1 MGKPVAIVSG
11 GAGGLG
17 SHVVSALLP
26 LGFHVVIGDVDA
38 PAGQRQVRAVE
49 DQGGAATFVQ
59 ADFSYPDQVTELV
72 RAADRIGPL
81 KSLVNN
87 AGGWVP
93 GPQYPS
99 GDNWRRS
106 IDLNLVMPMLATQ
119 LSLPLMAAAGGG
131 SVVNVSSS
139 GGWESTPYGSP
150 EYGAAKAGLIRFTTA
165 LVDAAAEHSVTVNC
179 VVPHWIG
186 LPRAVKEFDQM
197 SAEGR
202 QRSGGLVE
210 PELVA
215 STIAALLTDPEATG
229 RVVILRAG
237 HRPYQVDPAA
247 ADPLWTS
254 SPFWRR

>member
-1 MGKPVAIVSG
+1 MSRSVAIVSG

-17 SHVVSALLP
+17 GHIVSALLP
-26 LGFHVVIGDVDA
+26 RGFHVVIGDVDTE
-38 PAGQRQVRAVE
+38 AGERQARAIE
-49 DQGGAATFVQ
+49 DRGGAATFVP
-59 ADFSYPDQVTELV
+59 ADLSNPGEITRLIES
-72 RAADRIGPL
+72 ADRLGPL
-81 KSLVNN
+81 RALANN
-87 AGGWVP
+87 AGGWLP

-99 GDNWRRS
+99 GDSWRRS

-131 SVVNVSSS
+131 SVVNVASS

-165 LVDAAAEHSVTVNC
+165 LVGTAAEHSVTVNC

-186 LPRAVKEFDQM
+186 LPRAVEEFDRM
-197 SAEGR
+197 TPEER
-202 QRSGGLVE
+202 MRSGGLVA

-215 STIAALLTDPEATG
+215 STIVELLTDPEATG
-229 RVVILRAG
+229 RVMVLRAG
-237 HRPYQVDPAA
+237 HHPYQVDPAA

-254 SPFWRR
+254 PYG

>member
-1 MGKPVAIVSG
+1 MGRAVAIVSG

-17 SHVVSALLP
+17 SHIVSALLP
-26 LGFHVVIGDVDA
+26 RGFHVVIGDIDA
-38 PAGQRQVRAVE
+38 TAGERQARAIE
-49 DQGGAATFVQ
+49 GQGGAATFVQ
-59 ADFSYPDQVTELV
+59 ADLSYPEEVTRLIES
-72 RAADRIGPL
+72 ADRVGPL
-81 KSLVNN
+81 KALVNN
-87 AGGWVP
+87 AGGWLP

-99 GDNWRRS
+99 GDTWRRS
-106 IDLNLVMPMLATQ
+106 IDLNLVTPMLATQ

-131 SVVNVSSS
+131 SMVNVASS

-165 LVDAAAEHSVTVNC
+165 LVGAATECSVTVSC

-186 LPRAVKEFDQM
+186 LPRAMQEFDWM
-197 SAEGR
+197 TPDER
-202 QRSGGLVE
+202 ERSGGLVA

-215 STIAALLTDPEATG
+215 STIVELLTDPDATG

-237 HRPYQVDPAA
+237 HQPYQVDPAA

-254 SPFWRR
+254 PYG

>member
-1 MGKPVAIVSG
+1 MGRPIAIVSG

-26 LGFHVVIGDVDA
+26 RGFHVVIGDVDA
-38 PAGQRQVRAVE
+38 GAAERQVRAIR

-59 ADFSYPDQVTELV
+59 ADVSRADQVVDLIES
-72 RAADRIGPL
+72 ADRLGPL
-81 KSLVNN
+81 TALVNN
-87 AGGWVP
+87 AGGWLP
-93 GPQYPS
+93 GPQYPA
-99 GDNWRRS
+99 GDGWRRS

-131 SVVNVSSS
+131 AVVNVASS
-139 GGWESTPYGSP
+139 GGWESTPYRSP

-165 LVDAAAEHSVTVNC
+165 VAGVAAAHSVIVNC

-186 LPRAVKEFDQM
+186 LPRAVQELDRM
-197 SAEGR
+197 APDER
-202 QRSGGLVE
+202 ERSGGLVA

-215 STIAALLTDPEATG
+215 STIVDLLTDPEATG
-229 RVVILRAG
+229 RVMIIRPG
-237 HRPYQVDPAA
+237 HQPYPVDPAS

-254 SPFWRR
+254 PYG